1 MINCSPCKTNLAIA
15 LLLLAAG
22 SIFARAST
30 APVTTRAQAIA
41 IVRSII
47 NQNATPCLISKTN
60 SITAVAAGRNWRVT
74 AKVVMAASGTART
87 EALVWI
93 VATGQAEP
101 LSQIASEVS
110 SGCP

>member
-1 MINCSPCKTNLAIA
+1 MMNHSPSKTTLAIA
-15 LLLLAAG
+15 LLLFVAS
-22 SIFARAST
+22 SILVRASA
-30 APVTTRAQAIA
+30 APATTRAQAIA

-47 NQNATPCLISKTN
+47 NQNATPCHINKTN

-87 EALVWI
+87 ETLVWT
-93 VATGQAEP
+93 VATGQAVP
-101 LSQIASEVS
+101 ASQIASEVS